1 LEGPEILLWAVA
13 LTIGA
18 ALLSYLTFRVRLAST
33 FDDLSTLPLLV
44 ICVINLVV
52 FWRARPRNRNPGQEV
67 RLNLQ

>member
-1 LEGPEILLWAVA
+1 MEGPEILLWAVA
-13 LTIGA
+13 LTIGR
-18 ALLSYLTFRVRLAST
+18 ALLAYLTFRVGLAST